1 MMRLV
6 FGTVFAL
13 ALTACGQEPNT
24 AVSNDSAMP
33 SAAGIAAASAPVTE
47 LAQADSEEFRAGVD
61 YEMLSPAQPT
71 TAEGSQIEVTEMFWY
86 GCPHCYAFEPFIED
100 WLSRKADYI
109 HFVRV
114 PVVWNPVHRLHAQA
128 HYTAEVLGKLDEM
141 HKPLFDEI
149 HRNGNFL
156 DTEQALVEFFGRFG
170 VSADAFNAAF
180 NSTEVQVKLQEADE
194 IGRRYRIRSVPSIVV
209 NGKYS
214 SNGSTAGGYDR
225 LLRLVDQLA
234 ATEHDAR

>member
-1 MMRLV
+1 MTRLV
-6 FGTVFAL
+6 FAAVVAL
-13 ALTACGQEPNT
+13 ALTACGQAPNP
-24 AVSNDSAMP
+24 AVSNDTSAQ
-33 SAAGIAAASAPVTE
+33 SAAVIAAPSAPVIE
-47 LAQADSEEFRAGVD
+47 LAQADADEFQAGVH
-61 YEMLSPAQPT
+61 YELLSSAQPAT
-71 TAEGSQIEVTEMFWY
+71 SEGGQIEVTEMFWY

-109 HFVRV
+109 RFVRV

-180 NSTEVQVKLQEADE
+180 NSPEVQVKLQEADE

-234 ATEHDAR
+234 ADEHAAR